1 MCGIIGYIGARQAC
15 PIIFDGLARLEYRGY
30 DSAGIVVASEGVFAH
45 EKQSGKLRELESLL
59 KTADIRGTA
68 GLGHT
73 RWATHGPP
81 TRTNAHPHFS
91 MDGKLAL
98 VHNGIIENH
107 DELRRKLRKKGY
119 RFISETDSEV
129 LCQLIASHFKN
140 DLRIAVA
147 TALKEVEGGF
157 AIGVM
162 HADKPDELVAARVDN
177 PLIIGVGKGE
187 NFIASDIPAILPYT
201 RKVIYLSDGEIAVVR
216 RDSVELRTFAGRK
229 VKPVIKKVDWDVAGA
244 EKGGYPHFMLK
255 EIHEQAKAL
264 ADTIKGR
271 ISPENDKVIFRHLG
285 LTVKQLRA
293 IKRVQFVACGTA
305 YHAALVGRQAVEEL
319 AGIPAVATPASEFR
333 YGDPVLGEDTLAI
346 GVSQSGE
353 TIDTLVAL
361 RTAKEKGARVISVCN
376 VIGSSIPRMADGVL
390 YTRAGPE
397 IGVASTKAYTTQLI
411 ALTLFAIKLGLANG
425 RLKKARARELLSEIR
440 RIPDKARKVVAN
452 DKLPRLCAESYKY
465 VYDFLY
471 IGRRYNYPTAIEGAL
486 KLKELSYIHGE
497 GYPAGEMKHGP
508 IALVEDSFP
517 TVAIAV
523 KGRVYDKILSNIQEV
538 KARGGIIIS
547 IATQGDRKIKALSDF
562 VISIPATEE
571 MLSPILAIIPL
582 QILAYYIAV
591 HRGCDVD
598 QPRNLAKSVT
608 VE

>member
-1 MCGIIGYIGARQAC
+1 MCGIIGYVGEREAC
-15 PIIFDGLARLEYRGY
+15 PVIFDGLARLEYRGY
-30 DSAGIVVASEGVFAH
+30 DSAGIVVASDDTLKW
-45 EKQSGKLRELESLL
+45 EKHPGKLRELEALL
-59 KTADIRGTA
+59 KKAHLAGTT

-73 RWATHGPP
+73 RWATHGAP
-81 TRTNAHPHFS
+81 TQLNAHPHFS
-91 MDGKLAL
+91 LRHRLAL

-107 DELRRKLRKKGY
+107 DELRRKLRKKGF
-119 RFISETDSEV
+119 RFVSETDTEV
-129 LCQLIASHFKN
+129 LCHLIAAHYHGNLPK
-140 DLRIAVA
+140 AVMV
-147 TALKEVEGGF
+147 ALKEVEGSF
-157 AIGVM
+157 AIGVLS
-162 HADKPDELVAARVDN
+162 ADRPDMLVAARVDN
-177 PLIIGVGKGE
+177 PLIIGVGDGE

-201 RKVIYLSDGEIAVVR
+201 KRVIYMADGEIATVTRDKIEVR
-216 RDSVELRTFAGRK
+216 TLAGRRARPV
-229 VKPVIKKVDWDVAGA
+229 VKRIEWDVDGA

-255 EIHEQAKAL
+255 EIHEQPRAL

-271 ISPENDKVIFRHLG
+271 ISRDNRRVVLDGLG
-285 LTVKQLRA
+285 LTNRQLKE
-293 IKRVQFVACGTA
+293 IGRVQFIACGTA
-305 YHAALVGRQAVEEL
+305 YHAALVGKLAVEEL

-333 YGDPVLGEDTLAI
+333 YGDPVVDKHTLAV

-361 RTAKEKGARVISVCN
+361 RRAKKDGARVISVCN
-376 VIGSSIPRMADGVL
+376 VVGSSIPRICDGVL

-397 IGVASTKAYTTQLI
+397 IGVASTKAYTTQL
-411 ALTLFAIKLGLANG
+411 AVLSLLAIKLGLARG
-425 RLKKARARELLSEIR
+425 SLKQKRAAQLLAELKH
-440 RIPDKARKVVAN
+440 IPEKARKVVAS
-452 DKLPRLCAESYKY
+452 DRLPRLCAERYKY

-517 TVAIAV
+517 TVAIAL
-523 KGRVYDKILSNIQEV
+523 KGRVYDKMLSNIQEV
-538 KARGGIIIS
+538 RARKGVIIA
-547 IATQGDRKIKALSDF
+547 IATRGDRRIKKLSDF
-562 VISIPATEE
+562 AITIPETDE
-571 MLSPILAIIPL
+571 MFSPILAIIPL

>member
-1 MCGIIGYIGARQAC
+1 MCGIIGYVGKREAC
-15 PIIFDGLARLEYRGY
+15 PVIFDGLARLEYRGY
-30 DSAGIVVASEGVFAH
+30 DSAGIVVASDGALKW
-45 EKQSGKLRELESLL
+45 EKHPGKLRELEALL
-59 KTADIRGTA
+59 KQAHLAGTT

-73 RWATHGPP
+73 RWATHGAP
-81 TRTNAHPHFS
+81 TRRNAHPHFS
-91 MDGKLAL
+91 LRQRLAL

-107 DELRRKLRKKGY
+107 DELRRKLRKKGF
-119 RFISETDSEV
+119 RFISETDTEV
-129 LCQLIASHFKN
+129 LCHLIAAHYHGSLPK
-140 DLRIAVA
+140 AVTA
-147 TALKEVEGGF
+147 ALKEVKGSF
-157 AIGVM
+157 AIGVLS
-162 HADKPDELVAARVDN
+162 ADQPDMIVAARVDN
-177 PLIIGVGKGE
+177 PLIIGVGDGE
-187 NFIASDIPAILPYT
+187 NFIASDIPAILPHT
-201 RKVIYLSDGEIAVVR
+201 KRVIYMADGEIATITRDKVEVR
-216 RDSVELRTFAGRK
+216 KITGRK
-229 VKPVIKKVDWDVAGA
+229 VKPVVKRIEWDVDGA

-255 EIHEQAKAL
+255 EIHEQPRAL

-271 ISPENDKVIFRHLG
+271 ISRDNRRVVLDGLG
-285 LTVKQLRA
+285 LTNRQLKEIR
-293 IKRVQFVACGTA
+293 RVHFIACGTA
-305 YHAALVGRQAVEEL
+305 YHAALVGKLAVEEL

-333 YGDPVLGEDTLAI
+333 YGDPVMAGDTLAV

-361 RTAKEKGARVISVCN
+361 RKAKKDGARVISVCN
-376 VIGSSIPRMADGVL
+376 VMGSSIPRICDGVL

-397 IGVASTKAYTTQLI
+397 IGVASTKAYTTQL
-411 ALTLFAIKLGLANG
+411 AVLSLLAIKLGLARG
-425 RLKKARARELLSEIR
+425 SLKRSRAQELLADLKH
-440 RIPDKARKVVAN
+440 IPEKARKVVAS
-452 DKLPRLCAESYKY
+452 DRLPRLCAERYKY

-517 TVAIAV
+517 TVAIAL
-523 KGRVYDKILSNIQEV
+523 KGRVYDKMLSNIQEV
-538 KARGGIIIS
+538 RARKGIIIA
-547 IATQGDRKIKALSDF
+547 IATRGDRKIKRLSDF
-562 VISIPATEE
+562 AITIPETEE
-571 MLSPILAIIPL
+571 MFSPILAIIPL